1 MSRPTIDFLRGPS
14 TPALGW
20 LLLAAGAVCF
30 ATAIW
35 LTNKWSTERLMAQR
49 AEQAAAEARREQLRP
64 RPQAA
69 PTIHQLR
76 QAQAQLELR
85 RPWLPAL
92 QAIESTTA
100 APVYLLS
107 LNIDPATGTIK
118 LEGEAPS
125 LDHALAYGLV
135 LDEGGVLQPAIVNSH
150 DAAAGSGS
158 GRSVVRFAA
167 STRWTVR

>member
-1 MSRPTIDFLRGPS
+1 MSRPTIDFLRQSG
-14 TPALGW
+14 TPTLGW
-20 LLLAAGAVCF
+20 LLLAAGAACF
-30 ATAIW
+30 ATAVW
-35 LTNKWSTERLMAQR
+35 LTNKWSSERLLAQR
-49 AEQAAAEARREQLRP
+49 ADHAAAEAKREQSRP

-85 RPWLPAL
+85 RPWLSAL
-92 QAIESTTA
+92 QAIESTTV
-100 APVYLLS
+100 APIYLLS
-107 LNIDPATGTIK
+107 LNVDPVTGVIK

-135 LDEGGVLQPAIVNSH
+135 LDEDGVLQPAIVNSH